1 MEKPEFSVAMARLR
15 ACYPSLLRLDK
26 QSWQSTQRA
35 FYDKIRHYDDRVI
48 LRAMDRAVDVY
59 PKYLPTVGQINEL
72 CQEAKRELARV
83 ERLDRQLKPIG
94 DEDDP
99 LTDPEIAKAK
109 ISKIVGELTK
119 KMGGR

>member
-1 MEKPEFSVAMARLR
+1 MARLR